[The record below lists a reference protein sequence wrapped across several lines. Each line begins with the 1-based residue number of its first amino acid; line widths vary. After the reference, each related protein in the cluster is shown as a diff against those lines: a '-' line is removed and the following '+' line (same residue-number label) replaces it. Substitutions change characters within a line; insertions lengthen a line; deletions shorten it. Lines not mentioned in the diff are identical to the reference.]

1 MPQVS
6 CFDRDDY
13 ATRCRYIPFHK
24 AYRGY
29 NEALEVTVRANG
41 FLSFYD
47 VYFATPIKS
56 IRGAAM
62 CMAMLRQLDY
72 LRLDY
77 PAYKASHRNQPLV
90 YEINYELIAQT
101 EIPSAPEPTA
111 FERLHV
117 LATSRGMS
125 EEQLLSILL
134 NNQLA
139 A

>member
-1 MPQVS
+1 MPPAG

-13 ATRCRYIPFHK
+13 ATRCRYIPFHRS
-24 AYRGY
+24 YRGY

-56 IRGAAM
+56 IRSAAA
-62 CMAMLRQLDY
+62 CMAMLRNWDY

-77 PAYKASHRNQPLV
+77 DAYKASHRNQPLV

-101 EIPSAPEPTA
+101 EIPSAPEPNT
-111 FERLHV
+111 FERLTIE
-117 LATSRGMS
+117 ATSRGMS